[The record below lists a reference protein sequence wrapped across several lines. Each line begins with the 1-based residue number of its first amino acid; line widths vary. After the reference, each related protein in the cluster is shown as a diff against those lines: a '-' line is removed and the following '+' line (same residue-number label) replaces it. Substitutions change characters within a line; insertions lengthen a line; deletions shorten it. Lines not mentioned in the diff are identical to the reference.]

1 MLKTSVLKTP
11 VLKHN
16 DVLKIVMFKNH
27 WCFKNNNGLI
37 HCMNGDTFS
46 SEKKHGTLKIGDVVD
61 GYALVAQI
69 STCNTF
75 AVHKPINKRIYYPRP
90 LNRRKACV
98 R

>member
-1 MLKTSVLKTP
+1 MKVVLVT
-11 VLKHN
+11 
-16 DVLKIVMFKNH
+16 KIKNL
-27 WCFKNNNGLI
+27 G
-37 HCMNGDTFS
+37 
-46 SEKKHGTLKIGDVVD
+46 EIGDVVD

-75 AVHKPINKRIYYPRP
+75 AVHKPINKRIYNPRP